1 MIPQFLLSVTLHE
14 IGTLQV
20 LNETDVVRARNLAS
34 LLAQELKFDKTSSIR
49 IGTAVSELSR
59 NMLEHA
65 KGGVVEFFLGDK
77 NDLSGLIIV
86 FKDKGPGIEQ
96 LEAIQAGTFKSL
108 RGMGVGLSGSQRLM
122 DDFDIQTA
130 KGKGTTITM
139 AKWLSEFKTSFET
152 DRLQLIQSAFR
163 RMIERGESSLV
174 DTVNAQN
181 KELLDLLRNLQER
194 NEEIE
199 TINKELEDT
208 NKGVL
213 ALNRELED
221 KALAIDKAKQQA
233 EQANRAKSDFLAH
246 MSHEI
251 RTPMNAVLGF
261 AELLLKTPLDKT
273 QKQYAENVN
282 VAGKALL
289 GIINDIL
296 DFSKI
301 EAGKLE
307 LEIVETDLYE
317 LIYQT
322 IEIFKYATA
331 KKGLNLILTLEPGT
345 PQFLM
350 ADPTRLKQILIN
362 LLSNAIKFTE
372 KGFVE
377 LKVGY
382 FEKDNDRKFVSF
394 DVTDSG
400 IGITPE
406 QQQRLFK
413 AFSQADSSTT
423 RKFGGTGLGLVIS
436 SLLAAKMNSAL
447 CIDSQWGKGSTFSF
461 VIESTFQDAVWLGRE
476 KIAYKK
482 VLLMDYNEKTLLNL
496 KKWFDYWKIPCDTYK
511 TAALA
516 GEALKSGKYDLI
528 IGRNKMPFL
537 SEEELVN
544 NVRIILKNLQKKPD
558 ILMLHNNY
566 DEYQEEIYTDEPI
579 RLSRMM
585 MPVEIG
591 SLWNLLTD
599 VENQMI
605 DQLQQDNRKTKLA
618 LEIDENIGR
627 KLILIAEDVK
637 MNLMLAKI
645 LVKTIIPE
653 AEFLDAENGQ
663 EAVNLVAEY
672 DVDLI
677 LMDVQ
682 MPVMD
687 GIEATELIRQLDK
700 NKVKHIPVIAL
711 TAGALK
717 EEKEKAIWAGMDDF
731 LAKPIDSV
739 QLKKIL
745 LKYLQ

>member
-96 LEAIQAGTFKSL
+96 LESIQAGTFKSL

-382 FEKDNDRKFVSF
+382 FEKDNNRKFVSF

-605 DQLQQDNRKTKLA
+605 DQLQQDNRKTKMA

-700 NKVKHIPVIAL
+700 NKVKHIPVVAL

>member
-537 SEEELVN
+537 SEEELVD
-544 NVRIILKNLQKKPD
+544 NVRNILKNLQKKPD

-605 DQLQQDNRKTKLA
+605 DQLQQDNRKTKMA

-700 NKVKHIPVIAL
+700 NKVKHIPVVAL